1 MKRRTRLLALV
12 LTVCMAVS
20 LLAMPAGAV
29 TAGTATFSDVTDSS
43 SVTAIETLRLMG
55 VLDGYSNGTFRPN
68 GTLTRAQFCKMAVYA
83 CNAASR
89 LGNYRSTTIFP
100 DVKPSHWAS
109 SYINLAAKGQ
119 KIIAGYADGYFHP
132 NNAVTYAQAVTI
144 LMRVLGY
151 TDEVIGSV
159 WPDGYLAQAQT
170 IGLSK
175 GLNLSAQAKLTR
187 EHAATLFYNLLHCKT
202 KDSKDY
208 VSTIGTPVENAVLV
222 SSDAT
227 AANGAAGCMQL
238 ASGSIYPMANKSSSG
253 VLNGRKGTLV
263 LDAAGNALTFV
274 PDNTGSS
281 VIVMVAETS
290 ATLLKDSNGRKYV
303 MTSDIPVYNNG
314 AQTNWGASYSWLGA
328 GTTVTLYTSASGSV
342 DYVIVGGGTAASKAV
357 IIGANGSTVGLSAL
371 AGTSGYTIFKD
382 GVAATAGD
390 LRQNDVATY
399 SSATNTIR
407 VCDNKLSGIY
417 ENCSPSL
424 NEPTSITVM
433 GHPFTVLASAW
444 DTLSKFKLGDQ
455 ITLLLTEDNQVAGAV
470 SGNTGNVLG
479 IATSVTS
486 SSATVELLCGITV
499 KGTVAI
505 SENTASQ
512 LNGALVNVSSGKK
525 DYLTLIRPTSKASG
539 TLDVT
544 AKKLGSTALRDNVII
559 YQRDNAGKLS
569 MVNLS
574 SLTNATIPASGII
587 YAGTDW
593 AGRVSVVVL
602 GDAYGGT
609 YLFGL
614 ADYVASYTD
623 SSGVFH
629 PGTLKLTYGNGLV
642 KTFETG
648 YAIPDDTFVGLTFE
662 GSSLTGYVSLAKI
675 SGISNNAW
683 LGETAV
689 TAGGVTYTVPSSVLC
704 YNRAN
709 KSWLTLSE
717 AHAFSTTCNLYVYG
731 GAVRVVEVG

>member
-1 MKRRTRLLALV
+1 MKKRTRLLALG

-20 LLAMPAGAV
+20 LLAMPAGAAATDT
-29 TAGTATFSDVTDSS
+29 TAFSDVTNSA

-55 VLDGYSNGTFRPN
+55 VLDGYGNGTFRPN

-83 CNAASR
+83 RNAATQ
-89 LGNYRSTTIFP
+89 LGNYSSTTIFP
-100 DVKPSHWAS
+100 DVKPSHWAA
-109 SYINLAAKGQ
+109 SYINLASKGQ

-132 NNAVTYAQAVTI
+132 DRAVTYAQAVTI

-151 TDEVIGSV
+151 TDEVIGGV

-170 IGLSK
+170 VGLSK
-175 GLNLSAQAKLTR
+175 GLNLAAGAKLTR
-187 EHAATLFYNLLHCKT
+187 ENAATLFYNLLHCKT
-202 KDSKDY
+202 KDGKTY
-208 VSTIGTPVENAVLV
+208 VSTIGTPIENAVLV
-222 SSDAT
+222 SSSAT
-227 AANGAAGCMQL
+227 AANGTSGCMQL
-238 ASGSIYPMANKSSSG
+238 ASGTIYPMANKTSSG
-253 VLNGRKGTLV
+253 ILNGRKGTLV
-263 LDAAGNALTFV
+263 LDSAGNALTFV

-281 VIVMVAETS
+281 IIVMVADKS
-290 ATLLKDSNGRKYV
+290 ATLLTDSNGRKYV
-303 MTSDIPVYNNG
+303 MTSDVPVYNNG
-314 AQTNWGASYSWLGA
+314 AQTTWGTSYSWLGA
-328 GTTVTLYTSASGSV
+328 GTTVTLYTSAAGSV
-342 DYVIVGGGTAASKAV
+342 DYVIVGGGSTSNKAV
-357 IIGANGSTVGLSAL
+357 VIGMQGSTVGLSAL

-382 GVAATAGD
+382 GVAATTGD

-417 ENCSPSL
+417 EKCSP
-424 NEPTSITVM
+424 NPTEPTSITVM
-433 GHPFTVLASAW
+433 KHPFTVLPSAW
-444 DTLSKFKLGDQ
+444 DSLSKFKLGDQ
-455 ITLLLTEDNQVAGAV
+455 ITLLLTEDNQVAGAI
-470 SGNTGNVLG
+470 SGNSGNVLG

-486 SSATVELLCGITV
+486 SKATVELLCGIKV
-499 KGTVAI
+499 EGTVAM

-512 LNGALVNVSSGKK
+512 LNGSLVNVSSGKK
-525 DYLTLIRPTSKASG
+525 DYLTLTRPTSNVSG

-544 AKKLGSTALRDNVII
+544 AKKLGNTALRDNVII

-569 MVNLS
+569 IVSLS
-574 SLTNATIPASGII
+574 SLTNATIPASEII

-593 AGRVSVVVL
+593 AGRVNVLVL

-623 SSGVFH
+623 SSSVFH
-629 PGTLKLTYGNGLV
+629 PGTLKLTYGNGLS

-662 GSSLTGYVSLAKI
+662 GSSLTGYVSLTKI

-689 TAGGVTYTVPSSVLC
+689 TAGGVTYIVPASVLC

-709 KSWLTLSE
+709 NSWMTLSE
-717 AHAFSTTCNLYVYG
+717 AHAFAPTCNLYVYG
-731 GAVRVVEVG
+731 GVVRVIEVG